1 MDLTTLTMIVMLA
14 VAAVDLDTVW
24 HPTEVIL
31 QASTAGNIDKVTI
44 DQNMIDGI
52 LRSEVDRISAPQPL
66 VGKPR
71 VELGRQGGI
80 GMAIATAANLQSF
93 AYALQQDVGYR
104 PDQIGV
110 ALFSENGVVKVL
122 VTGSG
127 GQRVTGFEQVVVQ

>member
-14 VAAVDLDTVW
+14 VAAVGLDTVW

-52 LRSEVDRISAPQPL
+52 LRSEVDRISATQTL

-80 GMAIATAANLQSF
+80 GMAIATAANLQSL
-93 AYALQQDVGYR
+93 AYALQQ
-104 PDQIGV
+104 
-110 ALFSENGVVKVL
+110 E
-122 VTGSG
+122 
-127 GQRVTGFEQVVVQ
+127 